1 MTGATLEL
9 RPEEEEGLRC
19 REDMKAAE
27 RGSGNGDGASDRNSC
42 GRGKHEVKY

>member
-27 RGSGNGDGASDRNSC
+27 RGSGNGDGVSDRNSC